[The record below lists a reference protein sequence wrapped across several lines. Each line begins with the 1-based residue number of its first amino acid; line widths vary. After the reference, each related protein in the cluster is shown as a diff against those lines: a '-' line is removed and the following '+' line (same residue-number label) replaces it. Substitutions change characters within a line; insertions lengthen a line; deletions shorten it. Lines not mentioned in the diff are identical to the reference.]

1 MRASVVIATKDR
13 KNDLRRAITSAI
25 RQTESVEI
33 LVLDDGSTDGTADM
47 VRSEFPQVRLD
58 RTPISLGLVAQ
69 RNRGAL
75 LCSGEIV
82 FSIDDDAEFST
93 PYVVEQ
99 TLAGFCHPRVAAI
112 AIPYIEPQKNGQEFQ
127 KAPASDE
134 IWVTESFRGTSYALK
149 RQVFLE
155 LGGYREQIIHQ
166 GEEMDFC
173 IRLLNHGFV
182 VRLGFGDVIMH
193 HEAPRRDWRR
203 MDFYGRR
210 NDILFAWRNVPMPY
224 LPVHLLATTCNG
236 IACAVRA
243 RRPSDMLRGM
253 LSAYFEILSNWRCHE
268 PVSLATYRLHR
279 FLKKRGARTLTDIEP
294 FLPHIASLSSGSVVG
309 RSVNGAIEHF

>member
-13 KNDLRRAITSAI
+13 KNHLRRAITSAI

-93 PYVVEQ
+93 PHVVEQ

-112 AIPYIEPQKNGQEFQ
+112 AIPYIEPHKAGQEFQ
-127 KAPASDE
+127 KAPAPGA
-134 IWVTESFRGTSYALK
+134 IWVAESFRGTSYALK
-149 RQVFLE
+149 REVFLK

-166 GEEMDFC
+166 GEEIDFC
-173 IRLLNHGFV
+173 IRLLNRGFV
-182 VRLGFGDVIMH
+182 VRLGFGDVIIH
-193 HEAPRRDWRR
+193 HEVPKRDWKR
-203 MDFYGRR
+203 MDFHGRR
-210 NDILFAWRNVPMPY
+210 NDILFAWHNVPMPY
-224 LPVHLLATTCNG
+224 LPVHLFATTGHG
-236 IACAVRA
+236 IACAIRA
-243 RRPSDMLRGM
+243 KRASDMLRGV
-253 LSAYFEILSNWRCHE
+253 LSAYSEILSNWRCHE
-268 PVSLATYRLHR
+268 PVSRRTYRLHR
-279 FLKKRGARTLTDIEP
+279 LLRKRGAKMLTDIEP
-294 FLPHIASLSSGSVVG
+294 SLPDLPL
-309 RSVNGAIEHF
+309 